1 MARSPASV
9 ETSSL
14 NVTCSWPPADAS
26 QVRAGSADDDGEGDG
41 PPAPPA
47 DARADGVAADVRVAA
62 GWARAGVGLAGPA
75 PAVAREGG
83 AGVGATL
90 AWVTPHPEMTA
101 TAATVTTANLSLM
114 ADPFAKG
121 SASFRTVAPG
131 MSVQLRTGSATQ
143 RGYRGTAGVTVAGCC
158 LAKAASESWLTAAHS
173 WLVTGV
179 SRLSVSPEGLTG
191 ATMNADD
198 PAPRPPSSVA
208 SFSIWVLLR
217 LLSTVSAP
225 VMAFRTR
232 TMVTGLVSRCA
243 RASLSSMAR
252 IRFCW
257 RRP

>member
-62 GWARAGVGLAGPA
+62 GWARAGVVLADPV

-83 AGVGATL
+83 AGVRATL

-121 SASFRTVAPG
+121 SASFRTVAPR

-143 RGYRGTAGVTVAGCC
+143 RGLPGHGRGDGGRVLLGEGGQRVMVHRSPQLAGDRGVQALGVAGG
-158 LAKAASESWLTAAHS
+158 LDRGGDERRRSGAQAAQLGGQ
-173 WLVTGV
+173 LLDLGV
-179 SRLSVSPEGLTG
+179 AEG
-191 ATMNADD
+191 A
-198 PAPRPPSSVA
+198 VH
-208 SFSIWVLLR
+208 
-217 LLSTVSAP
+217 
-225 VMAFRTR
+225 
-232 TMVTGLVSRCA
+232 
-243 RASLSSMAR
+243 
-252 IRFCW
+252 
-257 RRP
+257 